1 MTKCIIPIDTKI
13 GQKLR
18 GAAAHCRILL
28 IVGLP
33 STGKSLM
40 LQQLIIL
47 ASEAGRQV
55 HTMQWDDARSAF
67 ETQDW
72 LEVFPEVDN
81 VTHPRIRKAV
91 GLWVRGAVQNWC
103 SVYSTSKDLL
113 IVELP
118 VIGGRFVELLQ
129 PHDDAPEAVLKS
141 NDTLALVPVPT
152 NEIRRVIAG
161 FRAATSSEPRND
173 FEARDAPPHIVESQW
188 AEARQ
193 LYIRW
198 NSIEDVSEVDGQY
211 QETICRSVFE
221 RLCRYRHM
229 QILTIDREFPTKGSV
244 YERDAPTKTV
254 RATSD
259 EVNAA
264 FARLKHLFPGQSA
277 ERSIQNW
284 ADY

>member
-1 MTKCIIPIDTKI
+1 MTKCIIPIDTEI

-18 GAAAHCRILL
+18 GAAVHCRILL

-129 PHDDAPEAVLKS
+129 PHDDAPEAVMKS

-161 FRAATSSEPRND
+161 FRAAPGRNRQKFRCFSMQAARRARCAASTRWREPLESGRISPAGAMASLHPWLVTS
-173 FEARDAPPHIVESQW
+173 
-188 AEARQ
+188 
-193 LYIRW
+193 
-198 NSIEDVSEVDGQY
+198 
-211 QETICRSVFE
+211 
-221 RLCRYRHM
+221 
-229 QILTIDREFPTKGSV
+229 
-244 YERDAPTKTV
+244 
-254 RATSD
+254 
-259 EVNAA
+259 
-264 FARLKHLFPGQSA
+264 
-277 ERSIQNW
+277 
-284 ADY
+284 